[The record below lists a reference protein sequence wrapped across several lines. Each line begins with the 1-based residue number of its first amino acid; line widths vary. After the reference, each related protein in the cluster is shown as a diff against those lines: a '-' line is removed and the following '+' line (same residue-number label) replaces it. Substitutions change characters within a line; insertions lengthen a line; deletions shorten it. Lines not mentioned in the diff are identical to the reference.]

1 MEFILTDNTVAF
13 KVDIGRIVTAL
24 SESDSFLPNIIKIMK
39 KTILTAY
46 AVLFL
51 TMCLFCCFCNATVS
65 SK

>member
-1 MEFILTDNTVAF
+1 VEFILTDNTVAF

-51 TMCLFCCFCNATVS
+51 TMCLF
-65 SK
+65 